1 MSKEVMFQYG
11 ALCEPLEQQA
21 NAQGFTLGDEAEL
34 LEELGRCV
42 IMGYI
47 HGICTDSQ
55 SDAMI
60 DKLQKKVMKA
70 LKPMETE
77 DE

>member
-1 MSKEVMFQYG
+1 MSKGITFCFG
-11 ALCEPLEQQA
+11 ALSDQLEQQA
-21 NAQGFTLGDEAEL
+21 NAQGFTLGDNAEL

-42 IMGYI
+42 VIGYV

-55 SDAMI
+55 HTAMMN
-60 DKLQKKVMKA
+60 KLHKKIMKA

-77 DE
+77 E